1 MKDTSSI
8 INHHS
13 EIINLMNVSSVSS
26 AAAADPTKGLG
37 TKADGLEVAPGSG
50 AGAFGRLLT
59 QFLGDAGSQQAHA
72 EMGVTNIAAGRADN
86 VHNVML
92 AMAKADLS
100 FHLVLE
106 IRNRLSEAY
115 QEIMR
120 MQI

>member
-1 MKDTSSI
+1 MNLSSI
-8 INHHS
+8 Q
-13 EIINLMNVSSVSS
+13 
-26 AAAADPTKGLG
+26 AATAGSIAGNAPAASPP
-37 TKADGLEVAPGSG
+37 ASPPGG
-50 AGAFGRLLT
+50 FGRLLN
-59 QFLGDAGSQQAHA
+59 QVLGDAGTHQAKA
-72 EMGVTNIAAGRADN
+72 EQAVQNLVAGRADN

-120 MQI
+120 MQV